1 MKQTEKCLGRGFESR
16 QVHQKHIM
24 KKFSKEYIE
33 FEQKH
38 LKELEDLWYKTK
50 DESLRNVILNAR
62 VVLQCIFDGPAMAST
77 GQRVLEWT
85 TRQCESRR
93 VGDTWP

>member
-1 MKQTEKCLGRGFESR
+1 
-16 QVHQKHIM
+16 M

-50 DESLRNVILNAR
+50 DESLRLVILNAR
-62 VVLQCIFDGPAMAST
+62 EVLQCIFDGPAMAST

>member
-1 MKQTEKCLGRGFESR
+1 
-16 QVHQKHIM
+16 M

-50 DESLRNVILNAR
+50 DEGLRHVILNAR
-62 VVLQCIFDGPAMAST
+62 EVLQCIFDGPAMAST

-93 VGDTWP
+93 VGDSQP

>member
-1 MKQTEKCLGRGFESR
+1 
-16 QVHQKHIM
+16 
-24 KKFSKEYIE
+24 
-33 FEQKH
+33 
-38 LKELEDLWYKTK
+38 
-50 DESLRNVILNAR
+50 LRNVILNAR
-62 VVLQCIFDGPAMAST
+62 EVLQCIFDGPAMAST